1 MDLYIP
7 RLRSG
12 AERLKDIER
21 QTWRFDLKRWKRLSA
36 WVFVLG
42 FSLTLTMITGC
53 NNDVVEVSGP
63 CTPNMEIN
71 LIIAQPLAPAP
82 GDTTLLTLQ
91 SEGEGCGDWAAYTW
105 TVEAGE
111 LIQEVGIAVQWVAPM
126 EYGIYDIQ
134 CRATLTGVGPNTSQ
148 TLIMVTE
155 TEYLETGKVASIK
168 PTMMINDLYF
178 IAEQGEVGP
187 RSNDFLGWAVYS
199 LSGTGVIKLVTD
211 TVEPSD
217 RGAYEFEFVKSGESI
232 FGAFITN
239 YYAPLRQQ
247 RMNTWKFPTRFGDP
261 VNASEDEGGVHIQRK
276 NQHRYPKAN
285 VNGDKAVWKFQ
296 SVGEASDGTI
306 DLFNV
311 AYWDESSGPGGWY
324 TVTQSHDSA
333 TVIVGPDTILLHRYY
348 NNIRPMFTPNEDN
361 ILYFVDTT
369 RVFEPCLIP
378 MVGGEPDTFNRRA
391 LMVDENTG
399 IFEEAGVY
407 MSENTVFEWNPSV
420 PFLSFISSGTIVFF
434 DYASEIVTKVNEL
447 SNVSEFAWA
456 NDGSQLAAVNDIGV
470 YLVGAGGAA
479 ASDPIFRRERA
490 TDDIIGIGWNSSGTK
505 IAFRLVRKGKTAVE
519 SWSALV
525 IIDLNSGFWSYA
537 SKSILWHG
545 SREPDD
551 IDYTWMRVLFNVD
564 DTGVYAPF
572 PVLDDDNY
580 PGKDVIL
587 IHSHQ

>member
-7 RLRSG
+7 RLRSV

-36 WVFVLG
+36 WVFVLA

-53 NNDVVEVSGP
+53 NNDVVEVSDP
-63 CTPNMEIN
+63 CTPYMETN

-82 GDTTLLTLQ
+82 RDTTLLTLQ
-91 SEGEGCGDWAAYTW
+91 TEGEGCGNWGAYTW
-105 TVEAGE
+105 TVEAGD
-111 LIQEVGIAVQWVAPM
+111 LIQDVGIAVQWVAPL
-126 EYGIYDIQ
+126 EYGIYEIQ
-134 CRATLTGVGPNTSQ
+134 CRATLTGVGPDTTQ
-148 TLIMVTE
+148 TLIMVRE
-155 TEYLETGKVASIK
+155 TEYLETGKVASVK

-178 IAEQGEVGP
+178 IAEQGDVGP
-187 RSNDFLGWAVYS
+187 RSNDFLGWTVFS
-199 LSGTGVIKLVTD
+199 ISTTGRITHVTETD
-211 TVEPSD
+211 DASD
-217 RGAYEFEFVKSGESI
+217 RGAYEFDFVKSGESI
-232 FGAFITN
+232 YGAFISQ
-239 YYAPLRQQ
+239 YYSPLRQQ
-247 RMNTWKFPTRFGDP
+247 RINTWKFPTRFGDP
-261 VNASEDEGGVHIQRK
+261 VNASDDEGGIQIQRK

-285 VNGDKAVWKFQ
+285 VSGDKAVWKYQF
-296 SVGEASDGTI
+296 VGEASDGTI

-311 AYWDESSGPGGWY
+311 AYWDEAAGPGGWY

-333 TVIVGPDTILLHRYY
+333 TVIIGPDTMMVHRYY
-348 NNIRPMFTPNEDN
+348 NNIMPMFTPNEDN

-399 IFEEAGVY
+399 VFEQAGVY
-407 MSENTVFEWNPSV
+407 IGENTVFEWNPNV
-420 PFLSFISSGTIVFF
+420 AELSFISGGTIVFF
-434 DYASEIVTKVNEL
+434 NYASEIVTKVNEL
-447 SNVSEFAWA
+447 SNVSEFAWD

-470 YLVGAGGAA
+470 YLVGAGGTA
-479 ASDPIFRRERA
+479 ASDPVFRRERA
-490 TDDIIGIGWNSSGTK
+490 TDDIIGVGWNSSGTK
-505 IAFRLVRKGKTAVE
+505 IAFRLVRKGKTSDE

-525 IIDLNSGFWSYA
+525 IVDLNSGFWSYA
-537 SKSILWHG
+537 SKSVQWHS
-545 SREPDD
+545 SREPGD
-551 IDYTWMRVLFNVD
+551 INYTWMRVLFDVD

-572 PVLDDDNY
+572 PVLDDVNY